1 MRGRRVISLLLSLVM
16 ALSLCSGVWAENEVT
31 ASDDGVTAS
40 YGGRTVRFYT
50 GMGGGYLKYDPNDPH
65 ELKVDGGNIDYKVGN
80 DTREIPAFFIRNT
93 GDFSSAHL
101 FLAIDKNDG
110 EETAP
115 TLVSS
120 DGWLTLGNE
129 NSNDSGKFVYALS
142 VAGNRSNG
150 DTAFITL
157 DGQTMPF
164 AIVFEESNGG
174 GSQFAGVSEAL
185 KNAPDD
191 AKAYGTKYL
200 NNDTGRLNCRDSDGG
215 GILVKDSY
223 TDTEKE
229 AIKSAVRAF
238 RAFRDGQHDNTL
250 NALGEMGDIDF
261 DGKGWS
267 DCFGH
272 YLAELAS
279 RVGISLWSDDVQD
292 GVVAN
297 VGNYT
302 VTFYTNG
309 DYGVFSL
316 DTAAKVSVDNGKYTM
331 SWDYEQIFFK
341 VACSDEN
348 ESRPA
353 LSYNNDT
360 VQSIYHEGDRM
371 EDGKKVYIYRVQLKR
386 SNQEHE
392 VEFTIGNGESAP
404 KFTVKFVDP
413 NPWNPNDAF
422 EAANAPAY
430 VQELYKL
437 GYKTPAYNT
446 NFHLELPWQLHG
458 TDNPSTDGHWDYK
471 WSLDK
476 TTGIVTIELNTDHEE
491 CWKDCVKNNTDIFTD
506 GVYFHYWVGG
516 SDTSTNLMDY
526 GAHNGGY
533 FEPADEPTEVNLD
546 NLILT
551 GDYEISN
558 GWQLATVNKRSTTS
572 TVLTF
577 NAGTLCYFEGFAMSD
592 NEDNNRKPMSSAE
605 YKYIV
610 QINVVTDKTK
620 AVKLETEESQN
631 VPKDR
636 IAFSTVGNVP
646 ADKWKCEVTEDG
658 KAFVLY
664 SGNEDYTKATAATE
678 VFNGK
683 SFSNMIGFVSIK
695 VPDGYTTLNYVVD
708 AGAGNYISSYSSDY
722 SPIDLAAKKLASV
735 SFPVFKEHYNSIK
748 LVWSDSTGKTLTE
761 SLLVEMGNATPWMEL
776 LQEGTQAVTK
786 PTQQQFMDDQT
797 KAFLEENGIYVTYD
811 PDLGYFSTRVDASKL
826 KDLSALNCA
835 AALTP
840 MQGAAYFKVFGFGGS
855 EAPFAHGQERAALAK
870 ANLDDWTTPVIPVSD
885 LNSGVLGFFTQLLQT
900 DSIKINVGNDE
911 LTVYFAANQLF
922 RGGVIQWL
930 DENENVLGYTY
941 VYGRNGDFVTSVPT
955 ETKAEVNEAV
965 GAPTLEWDGDTDPG
979 FTCDRNPQTG
989 GNGSKVFF
997 QFSVKH
1003 TNGIDAQR
1011 KAVIYLPY
1019 DYFGITAAEGMR
1031 RAARGERPVIYH
1043 YLDESCANEPEV
1055 IYGEYTPYGV
1065 KFETGSFSPFV
1076 VDCSTTSTTHRYH
1089 STAAKADSPE
1099 TFDGGIALY
1108 GALAVTSLTGMA
1120 YVTKKRED

>member
-16 ALSLCSGVWAENEVT
+16 ALSLCSGVWADNEPQ
-31 ASDDGVTAS
+31 
-40 YGGRTVRFYT
+40 
-50 GMGGGYLKYDPNDPH
+50 GGGQQDNRFSITVGGKKMYFFTDKN
-65 ELKVDGGNIDYKVGN
+65 GGNLSCNGKISEITVGQN
-80 DTREIPAFFIRNT
+80 NEIPAIKYEPVGSNRHLHLAFEYDGSFTNPSSLITVNEPSQERASVTYVNEADT
-93 GDFSSAHL
+93 GYYL
-101 FLAIDKNDG
+101 FDVVTKKD
-110 EETAP
+110 
-115 TLVSS
+115 
-120 DGWLTLGNE
+120 LGNGE
-129 NSNDSGKFVYALS
+129 GNDFV
-142 VAGNRSNG
+142 
-150 DTAFITL
+150 DMTFH
-157 DGQTMPF
+157 
-164 AIVFEESNGG
+164 NGG
-174 GSQFAGVSEAL
+174 SNYSFSLVFGRDNDQQGSEGGNQFAGVSEAL

-200 NNDTGRLNCRDSDGG
+200 NNDTGRLNCQNSDGG

-272 YLAELAS
+272 YLSELAS

-386 SNQEHE
+386 PNQERE

-437 GYKTPAYNT
+437 GYRTPAYST

-458 TDNPSTDGHWDYK
+458 TDNPSADGHWDYK

-491 CWKDCVKNNTDIFTD
+491 CWKNCVENNTDIFTD

-516 SDTSTNLMDY
+516 SDTRTNPMEY

-533 FEPADEPTEVNLD
+533 FAPADEPTEVNLD

-636 IAFSTVGNVP
+636 VTSFATVGGVDGN
-646 ADKWKCEVTEDG
+646 KWKCEVPEDG
-658 KAFVLY
+658 TAFVLY
-664 SGNEDYTKATAATE
+664 NGDDYTTASTVTQAYGNLVLTNL
-678 VFNGK
+678 VGTL
-683 SFSNMIGFVSIK
+683 GFK
-695 VPDGYTTLNYVVD
+695 VPNGYTTLNYVID
-708 AGAGNYISSYSSDY
+708 DHSGNYINSGNNGVN
-722 SPIDLAAKKLASV
+722 PLSV
-735 SFPVFKEHYNSIK
+735 TAGNEVRFPVFKARYNSIK
-748 LVWSDSTGKTLTE
+748 LIWSDSTGKTLTE
-761 SLLVEMGNATPWMEL
+761 SLLVELGNATPWMEL
-776 LQEGTQAVTK
+776 LSDNTAPATDI
-786 PTQQQFMDDQT
+786 MDAQT
-797 KAFLEENGIYVTYD
+797 NAFLQENGITVTYNEE
-811 PDLGYFSTRVDASKL
+811 LGYFSTRVDASKL
-826 KDLSALNCA
+826 KDLSALNYA
-835 AALTP
+835 VDLTP

-870 ANLDDWTTPVIPVSD
+870 ANLDDWTTLVNPVSD

-930 DENENVLGYTY
+930 AADRETVLGYTY

-965 GAPTLEWDGDTDPG
+965 GAPTLEWNGQGDPG

-1003 TNGIDAQR
+1003 KDGISDER

-1043 YLDESCANEPEV
+1043 YLDESCANEPEI

-1065 KFETGSFSPFV
+1065 RFETGSFSPFV

-1089 STAAKADSPE
+1089 STAAAKADSPE